1 MKETILHQI
10 GEILRST
17 LQWIPLEVVRF
28 LFLGLIATVLIIVL
42 RLPKR
47 ETTPDILGTSRWDEN
62 LKIWAA
68 LALILQL
75 LIYWFL

>member
-10 GEILRST
+10 GDFVRSI
-17 LQWIPLEVVRF
+17 LQWIPLEFVRF
-28 LFLGLIATVLIIVL
+28 LFLGLIAAVLIIVL
-42 RLPKR
+42 RRPKT
-47 ETTPDILGTSRWDEN
+47 ETTPDKPGKSRWDEN

-68 LALILQL
+68 LALVLQL